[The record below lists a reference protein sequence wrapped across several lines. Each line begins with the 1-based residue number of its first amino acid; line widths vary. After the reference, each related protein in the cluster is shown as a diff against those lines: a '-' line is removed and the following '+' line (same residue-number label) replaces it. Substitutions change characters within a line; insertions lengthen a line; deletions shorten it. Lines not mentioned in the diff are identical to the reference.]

1 MTRKVLPDWQQFILN
16 YGWRAQA
23 YELAAVLGQDINE
36 VLHVRS
42 AGACKKLKKG
52 KTFGELF
59 TLWHGRAPEDADWP
73 APRKMGPHDTY
84 EWQIPEI
91 VLLSSLV
98 GTMGLPEMAKILTVR
113 LRKLTRDRK
122 ADRTKHSVQ
131 ARINKIGMQVRDVI
145 GGITTAEAGREIG
158 SLAIINQAIHKKQLS
173 AVRRGRIWVINRES
187 WEEWKAKRVFPPK
200 GYVLLT
206 SIKGRL
212 SIKSDKLSEFAR
224 MGYIPTAQRCNPYGT
239 KGPSTQFG
247 TWYLD
252 KKVAGQMVADR
263 RAGRPMPWHGKPM
276 LDNLRATYKTWIK
289 YKHPTSCKTCADIW
303 GKKAAPETFDDY
315 VVRYPQL
322 EHGAKRHL
330 TRKWNP
336 GMTVQQLAAHVARTV
351 PHVRRAIDNGML
363 ETTLEGKKQ
372 YISLTDA
379 TRWKARKCPTGDSE
393 KSWLALET
401 ACKQYLF
408 TMRELRSYIRF
419 GKLKSKVGTD
429 GPQRGV
435 EYVSRHQCG
444 KLRQAIGFTEEQAA
458 RRAGV
463 TVPRL
468 RVLLEGLAWR
478 KADGIPLTTV
488 QAVIK
493 RLESREGYT
502 IEEAAEK
509 VGESVQWVLECKR
522 LGIIKVSQAKWD
534 RRRTYISEPMLK
546 RLQVHKKNPVRPERL
561 GADWLRLS
569 DAAHEAGVT
578 AATII
583 KWASAKEMER
593 RKSKNGWRYHREAAR
608 ARARIY
614 WQTVRFHR
622 AVPPDWLK
630 PEHRTTRNNWR
641 RTASPRGTA
650 PNSIESKGH
659 TTCKTQN

>member
-1 MTRKVLPDWQQFILN
+1 MTKMILPDWQQFILN
-16 YGWRAQA
+16 HGWSAPA
-23 YELAAVLGQDINE
+23 YDLAALLGQTIDD
-36 VLHVRS
+36 VTHFRR
-42 AGACKKLKKG
+42 ARACKKLKKR
-52 KTFGELF
+52 KTFSELF
-59 TLWHGRAPEDADWP
+59 TIWHGRAPEDADWP
-73 APRKMGPHDTY
+73 VPRKAGPHDTY

-98 GTMGLPEMAKILTVR
+98 GTMSLPEMAKILTGR
-113 LRKLTRDRK
+113 LRKLTRDRNAK
-122 ADRTKHSVQ
+122 RTRNAVQ
-131 ARINKIGMQVRDVI
+131 CRINIIGMQVRDVI
-145 GGITTAEAGREIG
+145 GGITTAEAAREIG
-158 SLAIINQAIHKKQLS
+158 SLAIINQAIRKKQLS
-173 AVRRGRIWVINRES
+173 AVRRGRLWVINRES

-206 SIKGRL
+206 SIKDRL

-224 MGYIPTAQRCNPYGT
+224 MGYVPTAQRCNPYGT

-247 TWYLD
+247 TWYID
-252 KKVAGQMVADR
+252 EKVADQMVADR

-289 YKHPTSCKTCADIW
+289 YKHPASCKTCADIW
-303 GKKAAPETFDDY
+303 GRKGAPETFEDY
-315 VVRYPQL
+315 AVRYPQL

-408 TMRELRSYIRF
+408 TMRELRGYIRS
-419 GKLKSKVGTD
+419 GMLKSKIGA
-429 GPQRGV
+429 GGNGV

-444 KLRQAIGFTEEQAA
+444 KLRQKIGFTEEQAA

-463 TVPRL
+463 TVQRL
-468 RVLLEGLAWR
+468 HILLEGLAWR
-478 KADGIPLTTV
+478 KADGIPLATV

-493 RLESREGYT
+493 RLGSREGYS

-509 VGESVQWVLECKR
+509 VGESAQWVLECKR
-522 LGIIKVSQAKWD
+522 LGIIKVSHAKWD
-534 RRRTYISEPMLK
+534 RRRVYITEPMLK
-546 RLQVHKKNPVRPERL
+546 RLLEHKKNPVRTERL
-561 GADWLRLS
+561 SEDWLRLS
-569 DAAHEAGVT
+569 EAAHEAGVT

-583 KWASAKEMER
+583 KWADAKELNRMQ
-593 RKSKNGWRYHREAAR
+593 SKNGWRYHREAVR
-608 ARARIY
+608 ARARNY

-622 AVPPDWLK
+622 AVPPDWL
-630 PEHRTTRNNWR
+630 N
-641 RTASPRGTA
+641 TAS
-650 PNSIESKGH
+650 N
-659 TTCKTQN
+659 KTQKTLMFSP